1 MTVADNQLT
10 EKQYMRRFLT
20 SLFLGLVLGGLIG
33 LYFGWVQFPVE
44 FVDSPM
50 SDLDQ
55 DSIDDYTVMI
65 ASGYQFDQ
73 DGLGAVERLGR
84 LGVDNV
90 PEFVQDTTER
100 FITNSRN
107 LNDIRLLV
115 NLSNGLGRLT
125 PIMEPFLEL
134 TGGGS

>member
-1 MTVADNQLT
+1 
-10 EKQYMRRFLT
+10 MRRFFT
-20 SLFLGLVLGGLIG
+20 SLIIGVVIGGMIG

-44 FVDSPM
+44 YVDSPM
-50 SDLDQ
+50 SDLDRTYQ
-55 DSIDDYTVMI
+55 DEYTVMV
-65 ASGYQFDQ
+65 ASGYQFDE
-73 DGLGAVERLGR
+73 DGLGAVERLRR

-90 PEFVQDTTER
+90 PEYVQSTTER
-100 FITNSRN
+100 FITNSRD

-134 TGGGS
+134 TGGSS

>member
-1 MTVADNQLT
+1 
-10 EKQYMRRFLT
+10 MRRFLI
-20 SLFLGLVLGGLIG
+20 SLVFGFVIGGAIG

-44 FVDSPM
+44 YVDSPM

-55 DSIDDYTVMI
+55 RSKDDYTVMI
-65 ASGYQFDQ
+65 AAGYQLDA
-73 DGLGAVERLGR
+73 DGLGAVERLRR

-90 PEFVQDTTER
+90 PEYVQSTTER
-100 FITNSRN
+100 FITNSRDI
-107 LNDIRLLV
+107 NDIRLLV
-115 NLSNGLGRLT
+115 NLSDGLGRLT

>member
-1 MTVADNQLT
+1 
-10 EKQYMRRFLT
+10 MRRFFT
-20 SLFLGLVLGGLIG
+20 SLIIGLVLGALIG

-44 FVDSPM
+44 FIDSPM
-50 SDLDQ
+50 SDLDRVYL
-55 DSIDDYTVMI
+55 DEYTVMI

-73 DGLGAVERLGR
+73 DGLGAVERLRR

-90 PEFVQDTTER
+90 PEYVQSTTER
-100 FITNSRN
+100 FITNSRD

-125 PIMEPFLEL
+125 PIMEPFLDL

>member
-1 MTVADNQLT
+1 M
-10 EKQYMRRFLT
+10 KRFFT
-20 SLFLGLVLGGLIG
+20 SLIIGLVLGVLVG

-44 FVDSPM
+44 YVDSTM
-50 SDLDQ
+50 GDLDRSYR
-55 DSIDDYTVMI
+55 DEYTVMI
-65 ASGYQFDQ
+65 AASYQFDN
-73 DGLGAVERLGR
+73 DGLGAVERLRR

-90 PEFVQDTTER
+90 PEYVQSTTER
-100 FITNSRN
+100 FITNSRD

-125 PIMEPFLEL
+125 PIMEPFLDL

>member
-1 MTVADNQLT
+1 
-10 EKQYMRRFLT
+10 MRRFFF
-20 SLFLGLVLGGLIG
+20 SLLFGLLLGGAIG

-44 FVDSPM
+44 YVDSPM
-50 SDLDQ
+50 EDLDLRAK
-55 DSIDDYTVMI
+55 DEYTVMI
-65 ASGYQFDQ
+65 AAGYQFDK

-90 PEFVQDTTER
+90 PEYVQSTTER
-100 FITNSRN
+100 FITNSRDI
-107 LNDIRLLV
+107 NDIRLLV
-115 NLSNGLGRLT
+115 NLANGLGRLT